1 MASPTQCKLS
11 LDKLWEM
18 VNGREARCVAVHGV
32 AESDMTERLNNNN
45 NTQIKIT
52 MRYQLMCVCVKLLQS
67 CLTLGDPMDCSPP
80 GTSVQEDSPDKN
92 TGMGFHALLWGIFLN
107 QGSNPVLLLC
117 RWILYHLSQ

>member
-1 MASPTQCKLS
+1 MASPTQCKLR

-18 VNGREARCVAVHGV
+18 VNGREAWCAAVHGV

-67 CLTLGDPMDCSPP
+67 CLTLGDPMDYSPP
-80 GTSVQEDSPDKN
+80 GSSVYRILQARILEWVAMPSSGDVLDP
-92 TGMGFHALLWGIFLN
+92 GIEHLLW
-107 QGSNPVLLLC
+107 LLHC
-117 RWILYHLSQ
+117 RQILYH